1 MSSNAPNYVLFL
13 SSYAILLYQYRT
25 WLLNG
30 TAVNW
35 ITAKHLGLTSNHQGT
50 HNLFLSPSHS
60 MFLEPD
66 INDDKEWRRQT
77 RGNIAGWQRD
87 LSTPSR
93 GRDLRQRTRQWVNV
107 TRPRIQKQSTPLV
120 HPRIAAGRK
129 KKKSPT
135 RLMWKT
141 DVLFSALNA
150 RRIQT
155 TTWMNGT
162 RRGGGGR
169 GGRTDSAALCFPVNY
184 SVIFNLSVEPSLFSF
199 RFALAP
205 F

>member
-107 TRPRIQKQSTPLV
+107 TRPRIQKQSTPLM

-129 KKKSPT
+129 KRKK
-135 RLMWKT
+135 KK
-141 DVLFSALNA
+141 ALHDWCEKLLA
-150 RRIQT
+150 PSTPVESKLQPG
-155 TTWMNGT
+155 WMGPW
-162 RRGGGGR
+162 GGGRR

>member
-77 RGNIAGWQRD
+77 RGNIAGWQWD

-107 TRPRIQKQSTPLV
+107 TRPRIQKQSTPLM
-120 HPRIAAGRK
+120 HPRIAAGRKKRK

-141 DVLFSALNA
+141 FSALNA

-162 RRGGGGR
+162 MRGGEEGR
-169 GGRTDSAALCFPVNY
+169 KNRQCSSL
-184 SVIFNLSVEPSLFSF
+184 LS
-199 RFALAP
+199 R
-205 F
+205 